1 MGSPVKQTLLWFRNA
16 VIRPPGPFNMRL
28 GIRSAISTLVLT
40 SIVVS
45 AVGVHLLWWRTAQ
58 QVSQTLAST
67 INDQIVSAVGD
78 ELQSVT
84 TEARS
89 SMLAVRTLLA
99 EKVFDPRDARK
110 REVVFRSQLL
120 SQPTISWVAL
130 AWPDGSF
137 FAGHK
142 LGNSIIE
149 MLEIT
154 PDHKMRIN
162 RYEFVGNDLRLKA
175 TWTEDTDYSVTDQEW
190 FKVARETND
199 EYWSTLTTHPRGERL
214 AAAFSAPLDIDKKPA
229 GVLAI
234 IIELTRVSNFLSQ
247 LTVGKSA
254 GAFILERDGKV
265 VASPDPDASELME
278 LKTDHPLLPVAV
290 EAIRS
295 ADSAYEPGEGQPFN
309 TTVTRDGKAYQAVIT
324 PISFPGWSL
333 VTVVPE
339 SEFLGPVQMTIRN
352 LLIGL
357 AVLIVF
363 AGLLSAWLAQ
373 RLIGAPL
380 IKVVNE
386 IRHVERFDL
395 DKVRRHPSRLAEIEN
410 LSGAIG
416 DMAQGLAAF
425 RKYIPADLVKRLISD
440 GNGARLG
447 GAVRPMSVMFID
459 LAGFTGMSERL
470 GDRIIPLLSRYFDSV
485 SAEIQKHNGTIDKFI
500 GDAVMAFWGAPS
512 PNPDHAADCCRA
524 ALASRRAIEQ
534 AGLVDDHGRAVKIRI
549 GINSGDMLVGNI
561 GSEVRLNY
569 TVIGDAVNIASRLEG
584 TNKVYGST
592 IIIGPETRRLA
603 GNRVVV
609 RELDRLAVY
618 GRAGGLQIYELLG
631 MAGEFDEAVEWVAR
645 YEAGLAAWRARDFT
659 AAIGAFEKVLEIRKD
674 DAASS
679 MMVERCRQQL
689 ENPAGEDWDG
699 TTVARTK

>member
-1 MGSPVKQTLLWFRNA
+1 
-16 VIRPPGPFNMRL
+16 MRL
-28 GIRSAISTLVLT
+28 GIRTAISALVLT

-58 QVSQTLAST
+58 RVSQTLADT

-89 SMLAVRTLLA
+89 SMMAVRTLLS
-99 EKVFDPRDARK
+99 EKVFEPRDAGK
-110 REVVFRSQLL
+110 REVVFLSQLR

-130 AWPDGSF
+130 GWPDGSF

-142 LGNSIIE
+142 LGNGVIE
-149 MLEIT
+149 MLEIAG
-154 PDHKMRIN
+154 DRKIRIN
-162 RYEFVGNDLRLKA
+162 RYEYVSDDLRLKQSHV
-175 TWTEDTDYSVTDQEW
+175 EDTKYAVTDQEW
-190 FKVARETND
+190 FREAIRSND
-199 EYWSTLTTHPRGERL
+199 ENWSTLTTHPNGERL
-214 AAAFSAPLDIDKKPA
+214 AAAFAAPIQIDQKPA
-229 GVLAI
+229 GVIAI

-254 GAFILERDGKV
+254 GAFILDREGGV
-265 VASPDPDASELME
+265 VAAPDPDASEVMA
-278 LKTDHPLLPVAV
+278 LKTDHPLFPVAV
-290 EAIRS
+290 DAMKN
-295 ADSAYEPGEGQPFN
+295 AGSAYNPGEGEPLKRQ
-309 TTVTRDGKAYQAVIT
+309 VTRDGKVYQAVLT

-363 AGLLSAWLAQ
+363 AGLASAWLAQ
-373 RLIGAPL
+373 RLIAAPL
-380 IKVVNE
+380 IKVMAE

-395 DKVRRHPSRLAEIEN
+395 DKVQRHPSRLTEIEN

-440 GNGARLG
+440 GTGARLG

-485 SAEIQKHNGTIDKFI
+485 STQIQQTGGTIDKFI
-500 GDAVMAFWGAPS
+500 GDAVMAFWGAPA
-512 PNPDHAADCCRA
+512 PNPEHAVDCCRA
-524 ALASRRAIEQ
+524 ALACQRAMGGG
-534 AGLVDDHGRAVKIRI
+534 GLVDDHGRPVKIRI

-569 TVIGDAVNIASRLEG
+569 TVIGDAVNIASRLESA
-584 TNKVYGST
+584 NKVYGST

-603 GNRVVV
+603 GDRIVV

-618 GRAGGLQIYELLG
+618 GRAGGLQIYELLD
-631 MAGEFDEAVEWVAR
+631 MADEAGGAPDWAKA
-645 YEAGLAAWRARDFT
+645 YEAGLASWRARDFT
-659 AAIGAFEKVLEIRKD
+659 TAITAFEQAKQIRND

-679 MMVERCRQQL
+679 VMIERCREQL
-689 ENPAGEDWDG
+689 ENPSGEEWDG
-699 TTVARTK
+699 TTVAKSK

>member
-1 MGSPVKQTLLWFRNA
+1 
-16 VIRPPGPFNMRL
+16 MRL
-28 GIRSAISTLVLT
+28 GIRTAISALVLT

-45 AVGVHLLWWRTAQ
+45 AIGVHLLWWRTAQ
-58 QVSQTLAST
+58 NVSQTLANT

-84 TEARS
+84 SEARS
-89 SMLAVRTLLA
+89 SMSAVRTLLA

-110 REVVFRSQLL
+110 REVVLRSQLL
-120 SQPTISWVAL
+120 SQPTISWVAFG
-130 AWPDGSF
+130 WPDGSF

-142 LGNSIIE
+142 LGNTIIE
-149 MLEIT
+149 MLEVT
-154 PDHKMRIN
+154 PDRNMRIN
-162 RYEFVGNDLRLKA
+162 RYEFVGNDLKLKA
-175 TWTEDTDYSVTDQEW
+175 TWSEETDYAVTEQEW
-190 FKVARETND
+190 FRVARETND

-214 AAAFSAPLDIDKKPA
+214 AAAFSAPVAIDGKPA
-229 GVLAI
+229 GVVAI

-254 GAFILERDGKV
+254 GAFLLERDGKV
-265 VASPDPDASELME
+265 VASPDPDASELMA
-278 LKTDHPLLPVAV
+278 LKTDHPLFPVAV
-290 EAIRS
+290 EAIKN
-295 ADSAYEPGEGQPFN
+295 ATAYEPGEGQPIN
-309 TTVTRDGKAYQAVIT
+309 TTVARDGKAYQAVIT

-373 RLIGAPL
+373 RLIAAPL

-395 DKVRRHPSRLAEIEN
+395 DKVQRHPSRLTEIEN

-447 GAVRPMSVMFID
+447 GAIRPMSVMFID
-459 LAGFTGMSERL
+459 LAGFTGLSERL

-485 SAEIQKHNGTIDKFI
+485 SAQIQNHNGTIDKFI

-512 PNPDHAADCCRA
+512 PNPEHAVDCCRA
-524 ALASRRAIEQ
+524 ALACQRAMEE
-534 AGLVDDHGRAVKIRI
+534 ATLVDDRDERIRIRI

-584 TNKVYGST
+584 TNKAYGST

-603 GNRVVV
+603 GNNIVV

-631 MAGEFDEAVEWVAR
+631 MSAEVDGKPDWAVS
-645 YEAGLAAWRARDFT
+645 YEKGLAAFRARDCK
-659 AAIGAFEKVLEIRKD
+659 AAIAAFENVLQTRD

-679 MMVERCRQQL
+679 AMIERCRQQL
-689 ENPAGEDWDG
+689 ENPAGDWDG

>member
-1 MGSPVKQTLLWFRNA
+1 
-16 VIRPPGPFNMRL
+16 MRL
-28 GIRSAISTLVLT
+28 GIRTAISALVLT

-58 QVSQTLAST
+58 NVSQTLAST

-84 TEARS
+84 SEARS
-89 SMLAVRTLLA
+89 SMSAVRTLLA

-110 REVVFRSQLL
+110 REVVLRSQLL
-120 SQPTISWVAL
+120 SQPTISWVAFG
-130 AWPDGSF
+130 WPDGSF

-142 LGNSIIE
+142 LGNTIIE
-149 MLEIT
+149 MLEVT
-154 PDHKMRIN
+154 PDRNMRIN
-162 RYEFVGNDLRLKA
+162 RYEFVGNDLKLKA
-175 TWTEDTDYSVTDQEW
+175 TWSEETDYAVTEQEW
-190 FKVARETND
+190 FRVARETND

-214 AAAFSAPLDIDKKPA
+214 AAAFSAPVAIDGKPA
-229 GVLAI
+229 GVVAI

-254 GAFILERDGKV
+254 GAFLLERDGKV
-265 VASPDPDASELME
+265 VASPDPDASELMA
-278 LKTDHPLLPVAV
+278 LKTDHPLFPVAV
-290 EAIRS
+290 EAIKN
-295 ADSAYEPGEGQPFN
+295 ATAYEPGEGQPFN

-357 AVLIVF
+357 AVLIVC

-373 RLIGAPL
+373 RLIAAPL

-395 DKVRRHPSRLAEIEN
+395 DKVQRHPSRLTEIQN

-447 GAVRPMSVMFID
+447 GAIRPMSVMFID
-459 LAGFTGMSERL
+459 LAGFTGLSERL

-485 SAEIQKHNGTIDKFI
+485 SAQIQNHNGTIDKFI

-512 PNPDHAADCCRA
+512 PNPEHAVDCCRA
-524 ALASRRAIEQ
+524 ALACQRAMEE
-534 AGLVDDHGRAVKIRI
+534 ATLVDDRDERIRIRI

-584 TNKVYGST
+584 TNKAYGST

-603 GNRVVV
+603 GDSIVV

-631 MAGEFDEAVEWVAR
+631 MSAEVDGKPDWAVS
-645 YEAGLAAWRARDFT
+645 YEKGLAAFRARDCK
-659 AAIGAFEKVLEIRKD
+659 AAIAAFENVLQTRD

-679 MMVERCRQQL
+679 AMIERCRQQL

>member
-1 MGSPVKQTLLWFRNA
+1 
-16 VIRPPGPFNMRL
+16 MRI
-28 GIRSAISTLVLT
+28 GIRSAISALVLT

-58 QVSQTLAST
+58 QVSQTLADT
-67 INDQIVSAVGD
+67 INDQIVAAVGD
-78 ELQSVT
+78 ELQSIT

-89 SMLAVRTLLA
+89 SMMAVRTLLV
-99 EKVFDPRDARK
+99 EKVFEAHDAGK
-110 REVVFRSQLL
+110 REVVFLSQLR
-120 SQPTISWVAL
+120 SQPTISWVSFG
-130 AWPDGSF
+130 WPDGAF

-142 LGNSIIE
+142 LGDGVIE
-149 MLEIT
+149 MIAIT
-154 PDHKMRIN
+154 GDGKIRTN
-162 RYEFVGNDLRLKA
+162 RWEYVNDDLRLKSSR
-175 TWTEDTDYSVTDQEW
+175 TEDTQYVVTDQEW
-190 FKVARETND
+190 YREAMRLND
-199 EYWSTLTTHPRGERL
+199 EHWSTLTTHPNGERL
-214 AAAFSAPLDIDKKPA
+214 AAAFAAPVEIDQKPA
-229 GVLAI
+229 GVIAI

-254 GAFILERDGKV
+254 GAFILDRQGGV
-265 VASPDPDASELME
+265 VAAPDPDASEVVP
-278 LKTDHPLLPVAV
+278 LKTSHPLFPVAV
-290 EAIRS
+290 DAIRN
-295 ADSAYEPGEGQPFN
+295 ASAYNPGDGEPLKRQ
-309 TTVTRDGKAYQAVIT
+309 VTRDGKAYQAVLT

-339 SEFLGPVQMTIRN
+339 SEFLGPVQMTIRR

-357 AVLIVF
+357 AVLIVA

-373 RLIGAPL
+373 RLIAAPL
-380 IKVVNE
+380 IKVVGE

-395 DKVRRHPSRLAEIEN
+395 EKVERHPSRLTEIEN

-447 GAVRPMSVMFID
+447 GAVKPMSVMFID

-485 SAEIQKHNGTIDKFI
+485 STQIQQSGGTIDKFI
-500 GDAVMAFWGAPS
+500 GDAVMAFWGAPA
-512 PNPDHAADCCRA
+512 PNLDHAVDCCRA
-524 ALASRRAIEQ
+524 ALACQRAMGEL
-534 AGLVDDHGRAVKIRI
+534 GLLDDHGQPVKIRI

-569 TVIGDAVNIASRLEG
+569 TVIGDAVNIASRLES

-603 GNRVVV
+603 GNSIVV

-618 GRAGGLQIYELLG
+618 GRAGGLQIYELLA
-631 MAGEFDEAVEWVAR
+631 MAEEGGGAPEWVSA
-645 YEAGLAAWRARDFT
+645 YEAGLASWRARDFM
-659 AAIGAFEKVLEIRKD
+659 AAIAAFEKARDIRKG
-674 DAASS
+674 DAASAA
-679 MMVERCRQQL
+679 MIERCRQQL
-689 ENPAGEDWDG
+689 ENPSAEDWDG

>member
-1 MGSPVKQTLLWFRNA
+1 
-16 VIRPPGPFNMRL
+16 MRI
-28 GIRSAISTLVLT
+28 GIRSAISGLVLT
-40 SIVVS
+40 SILVT

-58 QVSQTLAST
+58 QTSQDLADT

-78 ELQSVT
+78 ELQSIT

-89 SMLAVRTLLA
+89 AMIAVRTLFV
-99 EKVFDPRDARK
+99 EKVLDTQDTRK
-110 REVVFRSQLL
+110 LRFVFLSQLQA
-120 SQPTISWVAL
+120 QPTISWVAFGR
-130 AWPDGSF
+130 PDGSF

-142 LGNSIIE
+142 LGDAAVE
-149 MLEIT
+149 MLEIG
-154 PDHKMRIN
+154 DGKLHVDQ
-162 RYEFVGNDLRLKA
+162 YDEDGNDIRLKNSRV
-175 TWTEDTDYSVTDQEW
+175 EDTTYSVTDQGWYRGADQSNAE
-190 FKVARETND
+190 N
-199 EYWSTLTTHPRGERL
+199 WSTLTVHPVGERP
-214 AAAFSAPLDIDKKPA
+214 AAAFAAPINVDHKRA

-254 GAFILERDGKV
+254 GAFILDHDGK
-265 VASPDPDASELME
+265 AIAAPDSNADEVNA
-278 LKTDHPLLPVAV
+278 LKTDHPLFPIAV
-290 EAIRS
+290 DAMRQ
-295 ADSAYEPGEGQPFN
+295 AGSAYDINSGQAFHSH
-309 TTVTRDGKAYQAVIT
+309 VVRDGKSYEAVLT

-339 SEFLGPVQMTIRN
+339 SEFLGPVEMTIRK

-357 AVLIVF
+357 AVLIAV

-373 RLIGAPL
+373 RLIAAPL

-395 DKVRRHPSRLAEIEN
+395 DKVERHPSRLTEIEN
-410 LSGAIG
+410 LSSAIG

-425 RKYIPADLVKRLISD
+425 RKYIPADLVRRLVSD
-440 GNGARLG
+440 GTGARLG

-459 LAGFTGMSERL
+459 LAGFTGMSERM
-470 GDRIIPLLSRYFDSV
+470 GDLIIPLLSHYFDAV
-485 SAEIQKHNGTIDKFI
+485 SEQIQAHSGTIDKFI
-500 GDAVMAFWGAPS
+500 GDAVMAFWGAPAS
-512 PNPDHAADCCRA
+512 NPDHAVDCCRA
-524 ALASRRAIEQ
+524 ALACQQ
-534 AGLVDDHGRAVKIRI
+534 ATGDANLVDDQGQPAKIRI

-584 TNKVYGST
+584 TNKFYGST

-603 GNRVVV
+603 GDKIVV

-631 MAGEFDEAVEWVAR
+631 MADAFSASLDWVGH
-645 YEAGLAAWRARDFT
+645 YEAGLAAWRMHDL
-659 AAIGAFEKVLEIRKD
+659 AAAMAAFEKASALREP

-679 MMVERCRQQL
+679 IMIERCRQQL
-689 ENPAGEDWDG
+689 LAPADHEWDG
-699 TTVARTK
+699 TTIARTK

>member
-1 MGSPVKQTLLWFRNA
+1 
-16 VIRPPGPFNMRL
+16 MRL
-28 GIRSAISTLVLT
+28 GVRTAISALVLT

-58 QVSQTLAST
+58 QVSQTLANT

-84 TEARS
+84 SEARS

-120 SQPTISWVAL
+120 SQPTISWVAFG
-130 AWPDGSF
+130 WPDGSF

-142 LGNSIIE
+142 LGNNVIE

-154 PDHKMRIN
+154 PDHNMRIN
-162 RYEFVGNDLRLKA
+162 RYEFVGNDLKLKA
-175 TWTEDTDYSVTDQEW
+175 SWFEDTDYSVTEQEW
-190 FKVARETND
+190 FRVTKESND
-199 EYWSTLTTHPRGERL
+199 EQWSTLTTLPRGDRL
-214 AAAFSAPLDIDKKPA
+214 AAAFSAPVDIDKKPA
-229 GVLAI
+229 GVVAI

-278 LKTDHPLLPVAV
+278 LKTDHPLFPVAV
-290 EAIRS
+290 DAIQNAR
-295 ADSAYEPGEGQPFN
+295 AYEPGEGQPFN
-309 TTVTRDGKAYQAVIT
+309 TTVTRDGKAYQVVIT

-373 RLIGAPL
+373 RLIAAPL
-380 IKVVNE
+380 IKVMNE

-395 DKVRRHPSRLAEIEN
+395 DKVERHPSRLAEIEN

-447 GAVRPMSVMFID
+447 GAVRTMSVMFVD

-470 GDRIIPLLSRYFDSV
+470 GDRIIPLLSRYFDCV
-485 SAEIQKHNGTIDKFI
+485 AVQIQNQNGTIDKFI

-512 PNPDHAADCCRA
+512 PNPDHAVDCCRA
-524 ALASRRAIEQ
+524 ALACRRAMEE
-534 AGLVDDHGRAVKIRI
+534 AGLVDDHGERVRIRI

-584 TNKVYGST
+584 TNKAYGST

-603 GNRVVV
+603 GKSIVV

-631 MAGEFDEAVEWVAR
+631 MADEFDAKPDWVDS
-645 YEAGLAAWRARDFT
+645 YESGLAAFRAHDFT
-659 AAIGAFEKVLEIRKD
+659 AAIAAFEKVLEIRKH
-674 DAASS
+674 DAASLA
-679 MMVERCRQQL
+679 MIDRCRQQL
-689 ENPAGEDWDG
+689 ENPSSEAWDG

>member
-1 MGSPVKQTLLWFRNA
+1 
-16 VIRPPGPFNMRL
+16 MRI
-28 GIRSAISTLVLT
+28 GIRSAITALVLT
-40 SIVVS
+40 SIMVS

-58 QVSQTLAST
+58 RVSQTLANT

-78 ELQSVT
+78 ELQSIT

-89 SMLAVRTLLA
+89 SMIAVRTLLM
-99 EKVFDPRDARK
+99 EKVLDANDTRK
-110 REVVFRSQLL
+110 RQFVFLSQLQ

-130 AWPDGSF
+130 GWPDGSF

-142 LGNSIIE
+142 LGDSAVE
-149 MLEIT
+149 MLTIT
-154 PDHKMRIN
+154 PDHKLRIDQYDN
-162 RYEFVGNDLRLKA
+162 AGNDIKLTRS
-175 TWTEDTDYSVTDQEW
+175 TVEDSKYLITDQPW
-190 FKVARETND
+190 FRDAIAATD
-199 EYWSTLTTHPRGERL
+199 EHWSTLTTLPRGERRAAML
-214 AAAFSAPLDIDKKPA
+214 AVPIDVDGKRT

-254 GAFILERDGKV
+254 GAFLLDRDGGV
-265 VASPDPDASELME
+265 IASPDPDADELTA
-278 LKTDHPLLPVAV
+278 LKTDHPLLPVAID
-290 EAIRS
+290 AIRQAGRAYDP
-295 ADSAYEPGEGQPFN
+295 ADGEAFRSQ
-309 TTVTRDGKAYQAVIT
+309 VTRGGEAYQAVLT

-339 SEFLGPVQMTIRN
+339 SEFLGPVQMTIRK

-357 AVLIVF
+357 AVLILA

-373 RLIGAPL
+373 RLIAAPL
-380 IKVVNE
+380 IKVVGE

-395 DKVRRHPSRLAEIEN
+395 EKVERHPSHLAEIEN

-425 RKYIPADLVKRLISD
+425 RKYIPADLVRRLVSD

-447 GAVRPMSVMFID
+447 GAVKPMSVMFID

-470 GDRIIPLLSRYFDSV
+470 GDRIIPLLSRYFDVV
-485 SAEIQKHNGTIDKFI
+485 STEIQNTGGTIDKFI
-500 GDAVMAFWGAPS
+500 GDAVMAFWGAPAQ
-512 PNPDHAADCCRA
+512 NPDHALDCCRA
-524 ALASRRAIEQ
+524 ALACRRVVAA
-534 AGLVDDHGRAVKIRI
+534 AGLADDKGEAVRIRI

-569 TVIGDAVNIASRLEG
+569 TVIGDAVNIASRLES

-603 GNRVVV
+603 GERIVV

-631 MAGEFDEAVEWVAR
+631 MAEEGIVPSDWVTS
-645 YEAGLAAWRARDFT
+645 YEAGLAAWRAGDFT
-659 AAIGAFEKVLEIRKD
+659 AAIVAFEKTAALRGGDPASTQMIARCQHQLANPT
-674 DAASS
+674 DA
-679 MMVERCRQQL
+679 E
-689 ENPAGEDWDG
+689 WDG

>member
-1 MGSPVKQTLLWFRNA
+1 
-16 VIRPPGPFNMRL
+16 MRL
-28 GIRSAISTLVLT
+28 GIRSAISALVLT

-58 QVSQTLAST
+58 GVSQTLAST

-84 TEARS
+84 SEARS
-89 SMLAVRTLLA
+89 SMSAVRTLLA
-99 EKVFDPRDARK
+99 EKVFDPRDGRK

-120 SQPTISWVAL
+120 SQPTISWVAFG
-130 AWPDGSF
+130 WPDGSF

-142 LGNSIIE
+142 LGDNVIE
-149 MLEIT
+149 MLEIA
-154 PDHKMRIN
+154 PDSNLRIN
-162 RYEFVGNDLRLKA
+162 RYEFVGNDLKLKA
-175 TWTEDTDYSVTDQEW
+175 SWSEQTDYSVTEQDW
-190 FKVARETND
+190 FRVARQTDD
-199 EYWSTLTTHPRGERL
+199 EYWSTLTAHPRGERL
-214 AAAFSAPLDIDKKPA
+214 AAAFSAPVAIDGKPA
-229 GVLAI
+229 GVVAI
-234 IIELTRVSNFLSQ
+234 IIELTRVSSFLSQ

-265 VASPDPDASELME
+265 VASPDPDASELVA
-278 LKTDHPLLPVAV
+278 LKTDHPLFPIAV
-290 EAIRS
+290 DAIRN
-295 ADSAYEPGEGQPFN
+295 ATAYEPGEGQPFN
-309 TTVTRDGKAYQAVIT
+309 TMVMRDGKAYQAVIT

-352 LLIGL
+352 LMIGL
-357 AVLIVF
+357 AFLIVF

-373 RLIGAPL
+373 RLIAAPL

-395 DKVRRHPSRLAEIEN
+395 DKVQRHPSRLTEIEN

-425 RKYIPADLVKRLISD
+425 RKYIPADLVRRLVSD
-440 GNGARLG
+440 GDGARLG

-470 GDRIIPLLSRYFDSV
+470 GDRIIPLLSRYFDGV
-485 SAEIQKHNGTIDKFI
+485 SAQIQNHNGTIDKFI

-512 PNPDHAADCCRA
+512 PNPDHAVDCCRA
-524 ALASRRAIEQ
+524 ALECQRAVGE
-534 AGLVDDHGRAVKIRI
+534 AGLMDDHGKPVKIRI

-569 TVIGDAVNIASRLEG
+569 TVIGDAVNIASRLES
-584 TNKVYGST
+584 TNKVYGTT
-592 IIIGPETRRLA
+592 IIIGPETLRLA
-603 GNRVVV
+603 GDRIVV

-618 GRAGGLQIYELLG
+618 GRTGGLQIYELLG
-631 MAGEFDEAVEWVAR
+631 MAGEFDARPEWVGA
-645 YEAGLAAWRARDFT
+645 YEAGLAAWRAGDFT
-659 AAIGAFEKVLEIRKD
+659 AAIAAFQKVRQIRHD
-674 DAASS
+674 DAASEV
-679 MMVERCRQQL
+679 MIARCRQQL
-689 ENPAGEDWDG
+689 ENPAGEAWDG
-699 TTVARTK
+699 TTIARTK

>member
-1 MGSPVKQTLLWFRNA
+1 
-16 VIRPPGPFNMRL
+16 
-28 GIRSAISTLVLT
+28 
-40 SIVVS
+40 
-45 AVGVHLLWWRTAQ
+45 
-58 QVSQTLAST
+58 
-67 INDQIVSAVGD
+67 
-78 ELQSVT
+78 
-84 TEARS
+84 
-89 SMLAVRTLLA
+89 MLAVRTLLV
-99 EKVFDPRDARK
+99 EKVFDPRDAGK
-110 REVVFRSQLL
+110 REVVFLSQLR
-120 SQPTISWVAL
+120 SQPTISWVAF
-130 AWPDGSF
+130 AWPDGAF

-142 LGNSIIE
+142 LGDGVIE

-154 PDHKMRIN
+154 GDRKIRIN
-162 RYEFVGNDLRLKA
+162 RYEYVSDDIRLKA
-175 TWTEDTDYSVTDQEW
+175 SRVEDTNYSVTDQEW
-190 FKVARETND
+190 FREAIRSND
-199 EYWSTLTTHPRGERL
+199 EHWSTLTTHPNGERL
-214 AAAFSAPLDIDKKPA
+214 AAAFASPIEIDQKPA
-229 GVLAI
+229 GVIAI

-254 GAFILERDGKV
+254 GAFILERDGRV
-265 VASPDPDASELME
+265 VASPDANASEVNA
-278 LKTDHPLLPVAV
+278 LKTDHPLFPVAV
-290 EAIRS
+290 DAIRQ
-295 ADSAYEPGEGQPFN
+295 AGSAYNPGEGEVFRSQ
-309 TTVTRDGKAYQAVIT
+309 VSRDGKVYQAVLT

-339 SEFLGPVQMTIRN
+339 SEFLGPVQMTIRK
-352 LLIGL
+352 LVIGL
-357 AVLIVF
+357 AALIVF

-373 RLIGAPL
+373 RLIAAPL
-380 IKVVNE
+380 IKVVGE

-395 DKVRRHPSRLAEIEN
+395 DKVERHPSRLTEIEN

-470 GDRIIPLLSRYFDSV
+470 GDRIIPLLSRYFDCV
-485 SAEIQKHNGTIDKFI
+485 STQIQDQGGTIDKFI
-500 GDAVMAFWGAPS
+500 GDAVMAFWGAPA

-524 ALASRRAIEQ
+524 ALACRRALAE
-534 AGLVDDHGRAVKIRI
+534 ASLVDDHGQPIKIRI
-549 GINSGDMLVGNI
+549 GVNSGDMLVGNI

-569 TVIGDAVNIASRLEG
+569 TVIGDAVNIASRLES
-584 TNKVYGST
+584 TNKTYGST

-603 GNRVVV
+603 GERIVV

-631 MAGEFDEAVEWVAR
+631 MAGEFDGSLDWVKC
-645 YEAGLAAWRARDFT
+645 YETGLAAWRARDFT
-659 AAIGAFEKVLEIRKD
+659 AGIAAFEKVLAIRPD

-679 MMVERCRQQL
+679 AMIQRCKQQL
-689 ENPAGEDWDG
+689 ENPGAEDWDG